1 MIAPWKNDKVRAA
14 YRRPEIRAS
23 LEIIL
28 SVFTVAFLLL
38 VVIRPTLTIVAELQK
53 KINDQDSVD
62 KKLSTK
68 ITQLSKAR
76 SDLSTF
82 GNQIDLFNK
91 AVPDANDSSGL
102 AKRLALLVQENNL
115 QTNYLTVGSVP
126 LFGNLINLG
135 NKESKNKGEDPNVVP
150 LEKGTNV
157 AKLEITFD
165 LRGSQTDVLKF
176 LSNIEKLDRLIKLTS
191 VDIKREEEK
200 DSDVTKSFRG
210 VRLIGRGSVYYLPPP
225 KI

>member
-1 MIAPWKNDKVRAA
+1 MIAPWKNDRVRAA

-28 SVFTVAFLLL
+28 SVFTVVFLLL

-53 KINDQDSVD
+53 KIIDQDSVD

-76 SDLSTF
+76 NDLSTF

-91 AVPDANDSSGL
+91 AVPDDNNSSGL

-135 NKESKNKGEDPNVVP
+135 NKESKTKGEDPNLVP

-157 AKLEITFD
+157 AKLEVTFD
-165 LRGSQTDVLKF
+165 LRGSQTNVLKF
-176 LSNIEKLDRLIKLTS
+176 LSDIEKLDRLIKLTS

-210 VRLIGRGSVYYLPPP
+210 VRLIGKGSVYYLPPP

>member
-38 VVIRPTLTIVAELQK
+38 VVIRPTLAIVAELQK

-76 SDLSTF
+76 NDLSTF
-82 GNQIDLFNK
+82 GNQIDLFNR
-91 AVPDANDSSGL
+91 AVPDSNDSSGL

-135 NKESKNKGEDPNVVP
+135 NKESKNKGEDPNLVP

-165 LRGSQTDVLKF
+165 LRGSQTDALKF
-176 LSNIEKLDRLIKLTS
+176 LSDIERLDRLIKLTS

-210 VRLIGRGSVYYLPPP
+210 VRLIGRGSVYYLQPP

>member
-176 LSNIEKLDRLIKLTS
+176 LSDIEKLDRLIKLTS